1 MAVMGATERGDPWD
15 TLHDWSAPTEHW
27 GTTNVRE
34 NLPGVAT
41 PLTWSV
47 WRRSSENSTR
57 AAAYAIG
64 AFSRAERQIPTD
76 PDQYFS
82 RIFYGRYALQFEY
95 LTTLG
100 DRMPGTSGQDIAAG
114 LLGRVPE
121 DIVYGPTRRRYP
133 VIAWKLPLLQLTI
146 PRQVRRAV
154 AETESWYYRRLD
166 QVPALDRDAAIAT
179 LVEGADH
186 FLQMAELQTIAV
198 IAVIQ
203 TLYESVQK
211 LVDRYGIGDVG
222 TLSGSGGAEVTGLVG
237 DLWKASRGQIPL
249 EQVVRAHGFHGPL
262 EGELSGRVW
271 REDPSPL
278 ERMLDEYA
286 ARDDSQDPFG
296 LEEQQQRKREELT
309 RELVAAAPA
318 PQRPIVRFTL
328 KLAAQRIPLRG
339 AAKRSMLEGL
349 DIARASARRAGQLL
363 EKEGRLD
370 DPDDVFYLTLEEL
383 SGPWPADAKELVK
396 LRRQRRAEYQ
406 QLELPPDWTG
416 MPEPIPLAELDE
428 GRPDVISGIGVS
440 VGVVEGMARVV
451 EDPDIAEIEPD
462 EILVAPTTNP
472 SWSSIMF
479 VSSGLVV
486 DIGGALSHAAVVAR
500 ELGLPCVVN
509 TQTGSRVIKTGD
521 RLRVDGKEGTVEI
534 LERAGAPS

>member
-1 MAVMGATERGDPWD
+1 MAVMGATERGDSWD
-15 TLHDWSAPTEHW
+15 TLHDWSAPDEHW

-57 AAAYAIG
+57 GAAYAIG
-64 AFSRAERQIPTD
+64 AFSKAERQIPTS
-76 PDQYFS
+76 PDEYYS
-82 RIFYGRYALQFEY
+82 RIFYGRYALKFEY

-121 DIVYGPTRRRYP
+121 DIVYSPTKRRYA
-133 VIAWKLPLLQLTI
+133 VIAWKLPLLQFTI
-146 PRQVRRAV
+146 PRQVRRAI
-154 AETESWYYRRLD
+154 AETESWYYQRLD
-166 QVPALDRDAAIAT
+166 QVPTLDRDGAIAT
-179 LVEGADH
+179 LVEAADH
-186 FLQMAELQTIAV
+186 FAEMALLQTIAV
-198 IAVIQ
+198 VAVIQ
-203 TLYESVQK
+203 PLYESVQK
-211 LVDRYGIGDVG
+211 LVDRYGVGDVG

-249 EQVVRAHGFHGPL
+249 ERVVRAHGFHGRL

-271 REDPSPL
+271 REDPTPL
-278 ERMLDEYA
+278 KRLLDDYA
-286 ARDDSQDPFG
+286 AQDDSQDP
-296 LEEQQQRKREELT
+296 LELEGQQQKKRAELT
-309 RELVAAAPA
+309 KQLIAAAPA
-318 PQRPIVRFTL
+318 PQRPMVRLML
-328 KLAAQRIPLRG
+328 KLAAKRIPLRG

-349 DIARASARRAGQLL
+349 DIARASARRAGELL
-363 EKEGRLD
+363 ADEGRLD
-370 DPDDVFYLTLEEL
+370 DPDDVFYLTLEEV

-396 LRRQRRAEYQ
+396 LRRERRAEYQ

-416 MPEPIPLAELDE
+416 MPEPIHLEELDE

-440 VGVVEGMARVV
+440 VGVVEGVARIV
-451 EDPDIAEIEPD
+451 EDPDVAEIEPD

-509 TQTGSRVIKTGD
+509 TQSGSRVIKTGD
-521 RLRVDGKEGTVEI
+521 RLRVDGKAGTVEI
-534 LERAGAPS
+534 LERAG

>member
-1 MAVMGATERGDPWD
+1 V
-15 TLHDWSAPTEHW
+15 PT
-27 GTTNVRE
+27 
-34 NLPGVAT
+34 
-41 PLTWSV
+41 
-47 WRRSSENSTR
+47 
-57 AAAYAIG
+57 
-64 AFSRAERQIPTD
+64 
-76 PDQYFS
+76 
-82 RIFYGRYALQFEY
+82 
-95 LTTLG
+95 
-100 DRMPGTSGQDIAAG
+100 
-114 LLGRVPE
+114 
-121 DIVYGPTRRRYP
+121 
-133 VIAWKLPLLQLTI
+133 
-146 PRQVRRAV
+146 
-154 AETESWYYRRLD
+154 
-166 QVPALDRDAAIAT
+166 LDRDGAIRA

-186 FLQMAELQTIAV
+186 FLKMAELQTIAV

-278 ERMLDEYA
+278 KRLLDDYA
-286 ARDDSQDPFG
+286 ARDDSQDPVR
-296 LEEQQQRKREELT
+296 LEEQQQRKRDQLT
-309 RELVAAAPA
+309 RELIAAAPA
-318 PQRPIVRFTL
+318 PQRPMVRFTL

-363 EKEGRLD
+363 VEEGRLD
-370 DPDDVFYLTLEEL
+370 DPGDVFYLTLEEL
-383 SGPWPADAKELVK
+383 SGPWPAEAKELVE
-396 LRRQRRAEYQ
+396 LRRQRRVEYE

-416 MPEPIPLAELDE
+416 MPKPISTSELDD
-428 GRPDVISGIGVS
+428 GQPDVISGIGVS
-440 VGVVEGMARVV
+440 VGVVEGIARVV

-534 LERAGAPS
+534 LERAR